1 MLVAAHQVARYCCCC
16 CTHLRCSGPWLAA
29 SEKWAPGL
37 SCAVWMDILGS
48 LALHLFIHEIEII
61 PEDYGRADKGNE
73 KNVKSTCNNCVWGN
87 VGGGAYHSSP
97 LTRPHSLKDF
107 HFTHH
112 VLPYMDFISS
122 IIQGDEGEYRLSSV
136 AGHHAVHLAS
146 CTLRNVLFSQQ
157 TLVYVLIMLCLVFV
171 PPQQQ
176 HNRPNILAVF
186 VFRILNWFLKFTHD
200 LGVYSGEM
208 VGSEAYSH
216 QQICRTTKD

>member
-37 SCAVWMDILGS
+37 SGGVWMDILGS

-107 HFTHH
+107 HFTHD
-112 VLPYMDFISS
+112 LRSTCCLTWTS
-122 IIQGDEGEYRLSSV
+122 NRLYSKV
-136 AGHHAVHLAS
+136 TRVNTDLAPLLATTQCTWHL
-146 CTLRNVLFSQQ
+146 
-157 TLVYVLIMLCLVFV
+157 V
-171 PPQQQ
+171 PFGMSYFP
-176 HNRPNILAVF
+176 NR
-186 VFRILNWFLKFTHD
+186 R
-200 LGVYSGEM
+200 
-208 VGSEAYSH
+208 
-216 QQICRTTKD
+216 